1 MTAPKYSLEAPE
13 AKIGKDGFATTAGW
27 LTTYNSDT
35 RSREYTGARQDYI
48 QVGIGLAAG
57 AYIDAPTLP
66 TEQNKAVRRKQDG
79 SAWEIVDDYRGQL
92 SYNTETR
99 QAATVDYISAV
110 LDGWTLLEP
119 SGPFDKW
126 NGKKWVTDAAAQKA
140 AAQAAA
146 QSELEAKLQKADAV
160 IQRLTMAVKHGMA
173 TDEDKASL
181 EEWEKYSVLLGRVDT
196 SKPEWPTEPEHVA

>member
-99 QAATVDYISAV
+99 QAATVDYIGV
-110 LDGWTLLEP
+110 LLDGWTLLAP
-119 SGPFDKW
+119 AGPFDKW
-126 NGKKWVTDAAAQKA
+126 NGKKWVTDTAAKKAADVAAAE
-140 AAQAAA
+140 
-146 QSELEAKLQKADAV
+146 SELNVRIQEATET
-160 IQRLTMAVKHGMA
+160 IQRLAMAVKHDMA
-173 TDEDKASL
+173 TDEEKASL
-181 EEWEKYSVLLGRVDT
+181 EAWEKYSVLLGRVDT
-196 SKPEWPTEPEHVA
+196 SKPVWPERPQ